1 MSFMQNSFEFAVE
14 SKEKNEGE
22 NDLTFNLCMRLKWKS
37 VFKVLQT

>member
-22 NDLTFNLCMRLKWKS
+22 NDLTFNLFMKLKWKS
-37 VFKVLQT
+37 IFKVLQR